1 VSLLATRQDFEP
13 ANPAEGAAALYYAPV
28 SGEGYDCEGMRTTL
42 QLRIDS
48 LKGRFAPSNQKLAVW
63 GCGWGWLV
71 DLAVTAGY
79 DAHGYDASQYAI
91 TKAQASFPALSG
103 RFHLR
108 DALVSADMTPA
119 RRDAGLQGAQRF
131 ALLVTED
138 LLECMSDAEI
148 AVTLPLLRGICS
160 ANLGH
165 IVTPLDPW
173 GQAHGARQDVNWKT
187 YQQWKALL
195 SPPDLVI
202 GADGATV

>member
-1 VSLLATRQDFEP
+1 MSLLATRQDFEP
-13 ANPAEGAAALYYAPV
+13 ANSEEGASALYYAPV
-28 SGEGYDCEGMRTTL
+28 SGEGYDCEGMRTTI
-42 QLRIDS
+42 QMRIDT
-48 LKGRFAPSNQKLAVW
+48 LKSRFAPSNQKTAIW

-71 DLAVTAGY
+71 NLAVQAGY

-91 TKAQASFPALSG
+91 TKAQALYPALSS

-108 DALVSADMTPA
+108 NALLSADMTPA

-148 AVTLPLLRGICS
+148 ATTLPLLRGICS

-165 IVTPLDPW
+165 IITPLDPW
-173 GQAHGARQDVNWKT
+173 GQENGADPRVNWKT
-187 YQQWKALL
+187 YDQWKALL
-195 SPPDLVI
+195 TPPDVVI
-202 GADGATV
+202 GTDGSVV